1 MKKTV
6 EPRFDETFYSET
18 LENGLKLIIWHKPL
32 FTSTSC
38 IFATP
43 YGALDHRQKLEDGTI
58 IEDPSGIAH
67 FLEHKMFESEHGD
80 VMNDFSEMGANV
92 NAYTSYTETCYTFST
107 SQQDISKPLNL
118 LLDFVQELNISDESV
133 EKEKGIIIQE
143 LAMYQQLPDSRLFFE
158 TFKALFNQHPLKE
171 DIGGTPDSV
180 SATTKDQLLTCHKR
194 NYHPSKMVLAVVTP
208 VDPQIILNI
217 VKTNQSAKT
226 FEPVQSIARAEI
238 NESIE
243 TADNHHVI
251 NMDVSNTKVS
261 LAYKLKPVIKSD
273 LQRTEEEWAVRCLLE
288 SHFTSLNPDYQKWLD
303 EEIIN
308 DYFFYE
314 VDFGK
319 DYAVLMFM
327 NETEDA
333 QGFKTFI
340 ETQLNELR
348 QKTISLQL
356 LSQLKKRYAGQAM
369 RIFNSSEDIAASIIR
384 GVFGKVDT
392 FTLIHLIESLT
403 QEKIS
408 DTFEQLDFSHSSL
421 IEIRPNTKN

>member
-43 YGALDHRQKLEDGTI
+43 YGALDHCQKLEDGTI
-58 IEDPSGIAH
+58 IEAPSGIAH
-67 FLEHKMFESEHGD
+67 FLEHKMFESEHGE

-92 NAYTSYTETCYTFST
+92 NANTSYTETCYTFST

-143 LAMYQQLPDSRLFFE
+143 LAMYQQMPDSRLFFE

-171 DIGGTPDSV
+171 DIGGTPESV

-208 VDPQIILNI
+208 VDPQIILDI